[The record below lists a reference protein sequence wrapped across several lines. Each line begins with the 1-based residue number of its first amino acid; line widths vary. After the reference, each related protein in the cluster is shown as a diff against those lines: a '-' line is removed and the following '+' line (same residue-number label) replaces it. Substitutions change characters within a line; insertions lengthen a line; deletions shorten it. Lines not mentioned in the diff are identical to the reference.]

1 MQQVQV
7 EEIEKNKTTCAPEKM
22 IDIFALGLILFTMS
36 LSKREKIWRVKV
48 FIFYLLFKALVAK
61 NPNERPKALK
71 IVSELCFL
79 IAKPKIINPQ
89 QQELF
94 QQFQIEMQQQ
104 NISLSQSYS
113 GFKIRRCWSNVQS
126 EES

>member
-79 IAKPKIINPQ
+79 IAKPKIINP
-89 QQELF
+89 
-94 QQFQIEMQQQ
+94 
-104 NISLSQSYS
+104 
-113 GFKIRRCWSNVQS
+113 
-126 EES
+126 

>member
-1 MQQVQV
+1 
-7 EEIEKNKTTCAPEKM
+7 
-22 IDIFALGLILFTMS
+22 MS

-79 IAKPKIINPQ
+79 IAKPKIINP
-89 QQELF
+89 
-94 QQFQIEMQQQ
+94 
-104 NISLSQSYS
+104 
-113 GFKIRRCWSNVQS
+113 
-126 EES
+126 